1 MLSLVSSFS
10 CGSREGS
17 RCSLCVAHSNF
28 GPKRASNS
36 GRIYSSN
43 KINIQSCPLDLAR
56 RLAFQKKETGSG
68 VEGSGSVVQKPFLLQ
83 CLHRWLCNFS
93 STWVQNPFGL
103 LPSFVY
109 ITFGRVLQGCRLFSS
124 LPDLKE
130 VGAFEKSKRP
140 WFVSSLSLCAGCLPK
155 YV

>member
-56 RLAFQKKETGSG
+56 RLAFSKEGDRLGGRGKWECCAEAIPS
-68 VEGSGSVVQKPFLLQ
+68 SVPAPV
-83 CLHRWLCNFS
+83 
-93 STWVQNPFGL
+93 VM
-103 LPSFVY
+103 
-109 ITFGRVLQGCRLFSS
+109 
-124 LPDLKE
+124 
-130 VGAFEKSKRP
+130 
-140 WFVSSLSLCAGCLPK
+140 
-155 YV
+155 